1 MIQEIFGY
9 VFKDASLLAEALTT
23 PSFKMIRPEVADNQR
38 LEFLGDA
45 VIGLLAAEELYHKY
59 PDVKEGSLTVKRTHM
74 VSSAAL
80 SEAATI
86 SGLREKLKWNKTAY
100 REIPSNSKTLAD
112 AVEALIGAAYLD
124 GGFEAAKKI
133 YYALSLD
140 KRASEGEWV
149 LNPKGELQV
158 LTQALVPPRTPVYEL
173 VETGGVAHKPVFKVK
188 VIVEGVGEETASAGN
203 RKEAESYAA
212 HALLGR
218 LKKELQ

>member
-1 MIQEIFGY
+1 
-9 VFKDASLLAEALTT
+9 
-23 PSFKMIRPEVADNQR
+23 
-38 LEFLGDA
+38 
-45 VIGLLAAEELYHKY
+45 
-59 PDVKEGSLTVKRTHM
+59 
-74 VSSAAL
+74 
-80 SEAATI
+80 
-86 SGLREKLKWNKTAY
+86 
-100 REIPSNSKTLAD
+100 LAD

-158 LTQALVPPRTPVYEL
+158 FTQALLPPRTPVYEL

-188 VIVEGVGEETASAGN
+188 VIVEGVGEATASAGN